1 MSGSTVVSQYL
12 VGAPSPLG
20 HSMSS
25 VSSAKR
31 ATPRIGAARTRT
43 RAKRDRSFALVPS
56 RHATVRQARLG
67 RLSANSLTL
76 TRGGLGSSSHTG
88 RHDGCHVAE
97 PQSREVLA

>member
-1 MSGSTVVSQYL
+1 MSGSTVVSEYL
-12 VGAPSPLG
+12 VGASSALG
-20 HSMSS
+20 HSLRRGF
-25 VSSAKR
+25 SAQR
-31 ATPRIGAARTRT
+31 APPRIGAAPTRT

-88 RHDGCHVAE
+88 RTLVVGMMA
-97 PQSREVLA
+97 AT